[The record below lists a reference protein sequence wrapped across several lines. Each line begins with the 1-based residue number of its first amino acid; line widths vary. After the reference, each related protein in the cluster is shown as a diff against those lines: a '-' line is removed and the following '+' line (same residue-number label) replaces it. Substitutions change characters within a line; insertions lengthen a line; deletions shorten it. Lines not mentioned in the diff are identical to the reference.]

1 MKQII
6 VVIILAV
13 FSLSLQAKTLEL
25 KKNSG
30 TIFIPEK
37 SNWMLGKELF
47 GMPFIYFSPEMNGQR
62 SNISFTDTGAE
73 LELDIKIL
81 AKTQKKYQD
90 GRKKWAL
97 SVGADPVSY
106 EPYEV
111 KVNKHGHRIHRIGF
125 NYAHEGKVY
134 AEKSYYV
141 ECKGKLLFSKSLR
154 LKENAAHEKD
164 FADLLASI
172 DCGGV

>member
-1 MKQII
+1 MKHLM
-6 VVIILAV
+6 ILFIL
-13 FSLSLQAKTLEL
+13 FSFAAQAKVLEL
-25 KKNSG
+25 KKNTG

-47 GMPFIYFSPEMNGQR
+47 GMPFIYFAPEKNGQR

-73 LELDIKIL
+73 LELNINSL
-81 AKTQKKYQD
+81 ATTQEKYQT
-90 GRKKWAL
+90 GRKNWAKK
-97 SVGADPVSY
+97 VGADPISY

-111 KVNKHGHRIHRIGF
+111 KINKNGHRVHRIGF
-125 NYAHEGKVY
+125 IYAHEGKVY

-141 ECKGKLLFSKSLR
+141 ECRGKILFSKSLR
-154 LKENAAHEKD
+154 LRENASHEKD
-164 FADLLASI
+164 FQDLLGSL